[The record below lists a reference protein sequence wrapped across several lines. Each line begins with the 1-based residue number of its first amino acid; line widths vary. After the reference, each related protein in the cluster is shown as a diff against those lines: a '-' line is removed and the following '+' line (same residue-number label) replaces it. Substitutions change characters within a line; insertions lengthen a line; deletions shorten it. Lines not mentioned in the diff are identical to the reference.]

1 MLVFRQLIIVFL
13 LANSASGLG
22 TFRPGGQCPDG
33 CYEAFEANV
42 GCPVLF
48 AGQPDAV
55 ISYMLRKGRCKE
67 ECDGGG
73 TLAYCCGKIGVSSPN
88 PPPNLPPAHPCPP
101 PSHAVTQI
109 RRSRCAPDPSLIEV
123 VHRGGHVRFKCC
135 LPSAGHPGPI

>member
-55 ISYMLRKGRCKE
+55 ISYAKEGSVQGRVRWRGHTGLLLREDRSV
-67 ECDGGG
+67 
-73 TLAYCCGKIGVSSPN
+73 LPQ
-88 PPPNLPPAHPCPP
+88 PPPEPP
-101 PSHAVTQI
+101 PCSPVPPSIAC
-109 RRSRCAPDPSLIEV
+109 RYADPPQQMCS
-123 VHRGGHVRFKCC
+123 
-135 LPSAGHPGPI
+135 GPIID

>member
-22 TFRPGGQCPDG
+22 TFPGGQCPDG

-55 ISYMLRKGRCKE
+55 ISYAKEGSVQGRVRWRGHTGLLLRE
-67 ECDGGG
+67 DQSV
-73 TLAYCCGKIGVSSPN
+73 LPQ
-88 PPPNLPPAHPCPP
+88 PPPEPP
-101 PSHAVTQI
+101 PCSPVPPSIAC
-109 RRSRCAPDPSLIEV
+109 RYADPPQQMFS
-123 VHRGGHVRFKCC
+123 
-135 LPSAGHPGPI
+135 GPIID